1 MFSLISSLFPDAMLL
16 NPTPRLSVD
25 LACTTTLSVLRTLP
39 PFLLSQNG
47 TIPDCLCMWLAAWF
61 AHHNKVPPLPAGL
74 SAGLPHTEE
83 SFIID
88 RWNYLGGQVWASGLR
103 LTPYYYIIIKSLH
116 THSLPGTTPFLRNLY
131 LRASLSFLRLCVLE
145 GDERLAHY
153 GMDQSKFDVLI
164 MKKSY

>member
-1 MFSLISSLFPDAMLL
+1 MKQFLLSVFIKALLLWIHCYSGEHTRGLRPVAENKNGHHCISSALTNIISCFHSLSSLFPDAMLL

-61 AHHNKVPPLPAGL
+61 AHHNKVPPLSAGL
-74 SAGLPHTEE
+74 SAGLPHTKV

-88 RWNYLGGQVWASGLR
+88 RGNYLGGQMWPSGLS
-103 LTPYYYIIIKSLH
+103 LTPLVYI
-116 THSLPGTTPFLRNLY
+116 
-131 LRASLSFLRLCVLE
+131 
-145 GDERLAHY
+145 
-153 GMDQSKFDVLI
+153 
-164 MKKSY
+164 